1 MSVVLP
7 VERIT
12 PQTLRAVQVA
22 MGENG
27 QIAGVIAALL
37 AELTLKGY
45 ETESLTGPQYI
56 GGWRIKL
63 TYAGEVDQFAGP
75 PAGPRIFGTLAQFE
89 TEAGSHPILLNRHEG
104 LIVAHLTG
112 GNGAC
117 DSLSVRLY
125 ALNRDTCQFDNVRP

>member
-63 TYAGEVDQFAGP
+63 TYAGEVDQFAYPTDWILVTDAAYTDTDGWVLQDTSRAHIYGIS
-75 PAGPRIFGTLAQFE
+75 AGLLGTPTDFVNIYTANAPME
-89 TEAGSHPILLNRHEG
+89 WA
-104 LIVAHLTG
+104 A
-112 GNGAC
+112 
-117 DSLSVRLY
+117 
-125 ALNRDTCQFDNVRP
+125 